1 MSSPGG
7 DGTQGQTDSSVR
19 PVAAI
24 VIGALSLV
32 WMILTMLDLREN
44 DGIAPLIAMFGVPA
58 LAAAV
63 IIQTVMTRHRGKER
77 VSGAVFWWVL
87 VVLPLG
93 TLAAFVV
100 AILRDP
106 EYFIGDAGPWM
117 LIWVPIFIIVA
128 ILLGALVWFFFVF
141 PAVMLVEVSRR
152 ILRGEAKPTAIIPSL
167 VLLALGVLCIVGGL
181 SIDTDSSG
189 RASWGAIIAAFLGV
203 PGSYDVVWAPGLWI
217 VRGIILAIVLVFAV
231 PAISRRIRS

>member
-7 DGTQGQTDSSVR
+7 DGTRVRPDSPVR

-24 VIGALSLV
+24 VIGALALV
-32 WMILTMLDLREN
+32 WMILTTLDLREN

-63 IIQTVMTRHRGKER
+63 IIQTVMTRLRRKER

-100 AILRDP
+100 AVLRDP

-152 ILRGEAKPTAIIPSL
+152 ILRGEAKPTAILPSL
-167 VLLALGVLCIVGGL
+167 VLLAIGVLCIVGGL
-181 SIDTDSSG
+181 SIDADSSG

-203 PGSYDVVWAPGLWI
+203 PGGYDVVYEPGLWI

-231 PAISRRIRS
+231 PAIARRIRS

>member
-7 DGTQGQTDSSVR
+7 DGTRERPDSPVR

-24 VIGALSLV
+24 VIGALALV

-63 IIQTVMTRHRGKER
+63 IIQTVMTRLRRKER
-77 VSGAVFWWVL
+77 VSGTVFWWVL

-93 TLAAFVV
+93 TLAAFGV

-106 EYFIGDAGPWM
+106 DYFIGDAGPWM
-117 LIWVPIFIIVA
+117 LIWVPIFIVVA

-167 VLLALGVLCIVGGL
+167 VLLAIGVLCIVGGL

-189 RASWGAIIAAFLGV
+189 RASWGAIIAAFLGL
-203 PGSYDVVWAPGLWI
+203 PGGYDVVWEPGLWI
-217 VRGIILAIVLVFAV
+217 VRGTILTVVLVFAV

>member
-7 DGTQGQTDSSVR
+7 DGTRVRPDSPVR

-24 VIGALSLV
+24 VIGALALV
-32 WMILTMLDLREN
+32 WMILTTLDLREN

-63 IIQTVMTRHRGKER
+63 IIQSELTRHRRKER
-77 VSGAVFWWVL
+77 VSSAVFWWVL

-106 EYFIGDAGPWM
+106 EYFIGDEGPWM
-117 LIWVPIFIIVA
+117 LIWVPIFIVVA

-152 ILRGEAKPTAIIPSL
+152 ILRGEAEPTAIIPSL
-167 VLLALGVLCIVGGL
+167 VLLAIGVLCIVGGL

-189 RASWGAIIAAFLGV
+189 RAAWGAIIAAFLGV
-203 PGSYDVVWAPGLWI
+203 PGGYDVVWEPGLWI